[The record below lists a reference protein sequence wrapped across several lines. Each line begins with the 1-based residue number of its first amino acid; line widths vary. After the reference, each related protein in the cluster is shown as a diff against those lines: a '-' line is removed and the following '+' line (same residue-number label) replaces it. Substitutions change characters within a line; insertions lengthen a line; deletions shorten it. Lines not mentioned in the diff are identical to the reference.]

1 MNIGFT
7 TPGHER
13 IGGGPVAG
21 ILLDDVCRDFGEKQ
35 AVSHVTLEINK
46 GEFFSLLGPS
56 GCGKTTTLRMLS
68 GLEFPTSG
76 SITLDNEEI
85 TDTPANKRSVHTV
98 FSELCPFPAYDRCR
112 EYRVR
117 S

>member
-76 SITLDNEEI
+76 SITLDNEKSPI
-85 TDTPANKRSVHTV
+85 PPPISAACIPFFRIMP
-98 FSELCPFPAYDRCR
+98 FSRI
-112 EYRVR
+112 
-117 S
+117 

>member
-35 AVSHVTLEINK
+35 AVR
-46 GEFFSLLGPS
+46 
-56 GCGKTTTLRMLS
+56 LRKNNNVAHA
-68 GLEFPTSG
+68 F
-76 SITLDNEEI
+76 
-85 TDTPANKRSVHTV
+85 RS
-98 FSELCPFPAYDRCR
+98 
-112 EYRVR
+112 
-117 S
+117 

>member
-46 GEFFSLLGPS
+46 GEFFLFAG
-56 GCGKTTTLRMLS
+56 TVRLRKNNNVAHA
-68 GLEFPTSG
+68 F
-76 SITLDNEEI
+76 
-85 TDTPANKRSVHTV
+85 RS
-98 FSELCPFPAYDRCR
+98 
-112 EYRVR
+112 
-117 S
+117 

>member
-35 AVSHVTLEINK
+35 AVNHVTLEINK
-46 GEFFSLLGPS
+46 VSFSLCWDRPVAEKQQRCACFPVLNFRLPEVSPS
-56 GCGKTTTLRMLS
+56 IMRKSPIPRQ
-68 GLEFPTSG
+68 
-76 SITLDNEEI
+76 
-85 TDTPANKRSVHTV
+85 
-98 FSELCPFPAYDRCR
+98 
-112 EYRVR
+112 
-117 S
+117 